1 MDNILQLLALSSGAE
16 LVAVALAIVYVILAI
31 RQSLWCWP
39 AAAISASIYTVLFFT
54 GKLYM
59 ESILQV
65 FYVLMAGYG
74 YWQWRTLKD
83 TAKQQSGSS
92 IRRLSGLWHSK
103 WLLLLTVLSMVLGT
117 VLVWLTD
124 ADMPYLDT
132 FTTVFSFFATFL
144 VARKVLENW
153 LYWVVID
160 VVYIGLFWSKGFYA
174 TALLF
179 VVYTVMAAVGYWRW
193 RQAWQAEQ
201 KAAGSQQETLE
212 GVR

>member
-1 MDNILQLLALSSGAE
+1 MDNILQLLALSSGVE
-16 LVAVALAIVYVILAI
+16 LVAVALAIAYVILAI

-74 YWQWRTLKD
+74 YWQWRTLKN
-83 TAKQQSGSS
+83 TAQQQSGGS

-103 WLLLLTVLSMVLGT
+103 WLLMLTVLSMLLGT
-117 VLVWLTD
+117 ALMWLTD

-144 VARKVLENW
+144 VARKLLENW

-179 VVYTVMAAVGYWRW
+179 VVYTVMAAIGYLRW
-193 RQAWQAEQ
+193 RQAWRSEQ
-201 KAAGSQQETLE
+201 
-212 GVR
+212 